1 MFGEALVVQHL
12 SFATSELV
20 SDLLFFALLCRFPP
34 LLCFCFK
41 SALATAALLSALI
54 PQSPSLPL
62 NSLAFG
68 EGSID
73 CPWIETRPLKESES
87 GETLSAATYEEKKAN
102 KEVSKYD
109 EKKAKKEGEFKWDYD
124 YVIRICRIQLLKYIV
139 AIFVKFVGLNFDLLK
154 YNIIS
159 RI

>member
-68 EGSID
+68 MKRRRLI
-73 CPWIETRPLKESES
+73 K
-87 GETLSAATYEEKKAN
+87 
-102 KEVSKYD
+102 KYD

>member
-1 MFGEALVVQHL
+1 MFGEALVVQGAFYLFIDFSYYYGKEAEGFGRIDDSESLCRYLLDKGQHL

-68 EGSID
+68 QFS
-73 CPWIETRPLKESES
+73 PLICSHLVS
-87 GETLSAATYEEKKAN
+87 VPLSRSCFLIN
-102 KEVSKYD
+102 
-109 EKKAKKEGEFKWDYD
+109 
-124 YVIRICRIQLLKYIV
+124 
-139 AIFVKFVGLNFDLLK
+139 
-154 YNIIS
+154 
-159 RI
+159 

>member
-68 EGSID
+68 QFSPLICSHLYKSDIKNALIIRYLAWLGEGSID

-124 YVIRICRIQLLKYIV
+124 YKSLMLKR
-139 AIFVKFVGLNFDLLK
+139 L
-154 YNIIS
+154 
-159 RI
+159 